1 MKKNTF
7 KKYLLFGSMFSLLML
22 GYLASAQAQVDKA
35 IKHAWYFDYER
46 AEKYLLNSENDL
58 NPEMVVQLAEALYAQ
73 GKYAQALYYYKIA
86 DSKKAI
92 KEAKVRRNYVHSSTM
107 MREKSPYFKKS
118 NYFKTNHFLY
128 TSIDTFGGNS
138 VNEDFS
144 AFYWN
149 KMLFVTTSRR
159 TNSNNKTFQYS
170 LTKMPF
176 LDVYPF
182 TEKGSKIPYP
192 SYLPK
197 TINTNGH
204 DGPIAIAK
212 DTSLIVLCRNY
223 QKANEQGVQNLYLTY
238 FMRNPNGSWS
248 KAKMMSFCNNA
259 YSYQHPHFNEKE
271 KALYFSSD
279 MPGGK
284 GGFDLYKT
292 QWNGTEWTTPVNLG
306 DGVNSEYDEVFPS
319 FSFENDLV
327 YSTNHIETTGGL
339 DIVLYSNGS
348 RFLLNE
354 PFNTIY
360 DDFGVTFKSKKEGYF
375 SSNRFSNK
383 FDDNI
388 YHFTL
393 SDPIKQTLYTKVFDK
408 ETGAELDNAKIE
420 YSNLAETYR
429 NYIVTR
435 AGRNN
440 VLVYDTMDSRYAMV
454 FRAYKDGFNSI
465 SESNNDYIIKDGKLY
480 KEFYLTI
487 KPISANDDNF
497 FVEDNQ
503 NSVKIPGLMANDQL
517 RGNPIKPGDV
527 NLILLN
533 NPLSGKMVVYANDG
547 LIKLESEVNPGTYTF
562 TYVISSK
569 SNPKDSDTANV
580 TITVRGVYNGKE
592 VRELTRNEFSMST
605 QQQQQQDGLV
615 ALNDT
620 GYVNTNG
627 GYVMNVRSN
636 DRYNGKKANIKNT
649 IIRDVE
655 SENPNISLNAK
666 TGVVT
671 VKKNTSPGRY
681 FLTYT
686 IQPRLKRNEAQEVT
700 ALVVVR
706 NIDQV
711 PGRGIKGNGKAIYS
725 DNSVV
730 YFNNDEPKQY
740 QLYRPA
746 YNYQNSF
753 ENYLKEMNVF
763 YDRSVDSKAS
773 LDTFFTNHVVGG
785 YKDINEIMY
794 FIQKKLNQGVQV
806 EVSITAYCSPIAST
820 EYNEKLS
827 NRRLVALTRFFKKWN
842 DGALYDAIETNRI
855 NFWEHSVGE
864 LESPK
869 DVASDYD
876 KLNESVFGIKASR
889 ERRVSITVKIL
900 N

>member
-7 KKYLLFGSMFSLLML
+7 KKYLLLGSMFSLMMI
-22 GYLASAQAQVDKA
+22 GYIATAQAQVDKA
-35 IKHAWYFDYER
+35 IKYAWYFDYER

-73 GKYAQALYYYKIA
+73 GKYAQALYYYKTA
-86 DSKKAI
+86 DSKGAI
-92 KEAKVRRNYVHSSTM
+92 KDAKVRRNYVHSSTM

-118 NYFKTNHFLY
+118 NYFKTNYFLY
-128 TSIDTFGGNS
+128 TTIDTFGGNS

-159 TNSNNKTFQYS
+159 NNSNDKSFQYT

-182 TEKGSKIPYP
+182 TEKGARIPYP

-197 TINTNGH
+197 SINTSGH
-204 DGPIAIAK
+204 DGPIAISK
-212 DTSLIVLCRNY
+212 DTSLVVLCRNFI
-223 QKANEQGVQNLYLTY
+223 KANEAGIQNLYLTY
-238 FMRNPNGSWS
+238 FLRNANKTWTR
-248 KAKMMSFCNNA
+248 AKMMNFCNNA
-259 YSYQHPHFNEKE
+259 YSYQHPHFNEVE
-271 KALYFSSD
+271 KTLYFSSD

-292 QWNGTEWTTPVNLG
+292 KWNGTEWTNPVNLG
-306 DGVNSEYDEVFPS
+306 DDINSEYDEVFPS
-319 FSFENDLV
+319 FTADNELV
-327 YSTNHIETTGGL
+327 YSTNHIESTGGL
-339 DIVLYSNGS
+339 DIVIYSNGS

-360 DDFGVTFKSKKEGYF
+360 DDFGVSFKSKKEGYF

-388 YHFTL
+388 YHFNL
-393 SDPIKQTLYTKVFDK
+393 SDPIRQTLYTKVFDK
-408 ETGAELDNAKIE
+408 ETGAELDNARIE
-420 YSNLAETYR
+420 YSNLSGTFNNFAL
-429 NYIVTR
+429 TR
-435 AGRNN
+435 GGRDN
-440 VLVYDTMDSRYAMV
+440 VLIYDTMDTRIAMR
-454 FRAYKDGFNSI
+454 FKTSKEGFNNLT
-465 SESNNDYIIKDGKLY
+465 ETSNEYVIKDGKLY
-480 KEFYLTI
+480 KEFYLSI
-487 KPISANDDNF
+487 KPISANDDQF

-503 NSVKIPGLMANDQL
+503 RSIKIPGLMANDQL

-527 NLILLN
+527 NLVLLN
-533 NPLSGKMVVYANDG
+533 NPLAGKMVVYANDG
-547 LIKLESEVNPGTYTF
+547 LIKLESDINPGTYTF
-562 TYVISSK
+562 DYVISNK
-569 SNPKDSDTANV
+569 TNPNESDTANASI
-580 TITVRGVYNGKE
+580 TIRGVYNGKE
-592 VRELTRNEFSMST
+592 VRALTMREFNMPT
-605 QQQQQQDGLV
+605 PEQQDGLY

-620 GYVNTNG
+620 GYVNVNG
-627 GYVMNVRSN
+627 GYVMNVRAN
-636 DRYNGKKANIKNT
+636 DKYNGKKANFKNT
-649 IIRDVE
+649 AIKLVNSD
-655 SENPNISLNAK
+655 NPDLSLNTK
-666 TGVVT
+666 TGVIT
-671 VKKNTSPGRY
+671 LKKNATPGKY
-681 FLTYT
+681 YLVYS
-686 IQPRLKRNEAQEVT
+686 IHPRARKSEAQEIT
-700 ALVVVR
+700 AIVVVR
-706 NIDQV
+706 NLDQI
-711 PGRGIKGNGKAIYS
+711 PGRGLKGNAKASYT

-753 ENYLKEMNVF
+753 ENYLKEMDGF

-785 YKDINEIMY
+785 YKDMNEIMY
-794 FIQKKLNQGVQV
+794 FVQRKLNQGVQV

-864 LESPK
+864 LEAPK
-869 DVASDYD
+869 DVASEYD
-876 KLNESVFGIKASR
+876 KVNESVFGIKASR
-889 ERRVSITVKIL
+889 ERRVSITVKII